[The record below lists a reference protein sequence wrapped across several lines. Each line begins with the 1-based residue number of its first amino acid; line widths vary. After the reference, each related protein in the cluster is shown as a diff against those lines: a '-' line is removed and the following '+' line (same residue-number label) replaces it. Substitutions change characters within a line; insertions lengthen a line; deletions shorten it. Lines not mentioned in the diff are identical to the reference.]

1 MLVWCLVLC
10 GGNVVFSFLGSGS
23 ALWLYSASVKQ
34 KERKTMSDTG
44 VTVKKSEDFSEWYT
58 EVVLK
63 SGMAEYAPIKG
74 CMILREHSYAV
85 WEKIQEVFNRK
96 IKETGHRNVYF
107 PMFIPESFLKKESEH
122 FEGFVPEV
130 AWVTEG
136 GSTKLEE
143 KLAIRPTSETIIYA
157 TFAKWIR
164 SWRDLPIKINQWCN
178 IVRWET
184 KATKPFLRTREFLWQ
199 EGHTAHVTSEEAE
212 KEVMDILGE
221 YRDVMENY
229 LAIPVLVGVKTDSEK
244 FAGALYTTT
253 LEAMMP
259 DGKALQMG
267 TSHNLGQNF
276 AKVFDIK
283 FIGEDEKEHQVWQTS
298 WGISTR
304 LIGALVMVHGDDR
317 GLVMP
322 PKVAPVQVVIVPIT
336 YKAADSAAILE
347 KSKEILEKLKAKC
360 IIAVLDDRE
369 EYTPGWKFN
378 EWELKGVPV
387 RIEIGPRDLK
397 QEQVTLARRDT
408 YQKTTAIMNDAV
420 QATEKLLEEIQN
432 NLYAKAKTVLE
443 EKITTV
449 QDYDGFQKA
458 LRNKGGFIKA
468 AWCGSL
474 KCEEKIKEETGATIR
489 LRPFEKEKAVANCV
503 YCGEKDGEMVYFAKS
518 Y

>member
-1 MLVWCLVLC
+1 
-10 GGNVVFSFLGSGS
+10 
-23 ALWLYSASVKQ
+23 
-34 KERKTMSDTG
+34 MSDTG
-44 VTVKKSEDFSEWYT
+44 VTVKKSEDFSAWYT
-58 EVVLK
+58 EVIIK

-74 CMILREHSYAV
+74 CMIIREHSYAI
-85 WEKIQEVFNRK
+85 WEKIQEIFNKK
-96 IKETGHRNVYF
+96 IKATGHKNVYF
-107 PMFIPESFLKKESEH
+107 PLFIPEGYLKKEAEH

-136 GSTKLEE
+136 GSSPLEE
-143 KLAIRPTSETIIYA
+143 KLAIRPTSETIMYA
-157 TFAKWIR
+157 TFVKWIR

-184 KATKPFLRTREFLWQ
+184 KATKLFLRTREFLWQ

-212 KEVMDILGE
+212 KEVMDILSE
-221 YRDVMENY
+221 YKDIMENH
-229 LAIPVLVGVKTDSEK
+229 LAIPVRVGVKTDSEK

-276 AKVFDIK
+276 GKVFDIK
-283 FIGEDEKEHQVWQTS
+283 FIGEDEKDHYVWQTS
-298 WGISTR
+298 WGITTR

-317 GLVMP
+317 GLVLP

-336 YKAADSAAILE
+336 YKDTDSTAILA
-347 KSKEILEKLKAKC
+347 KAKEILEKLKAKD
-360 IIAVLDDRE
+360 IAVVLDDRA

-387 RIEIGPRDLK
+387 RIELGPRDLK
-397 QEQVTLARRDT
+397 QNQITIARRDT
-408 YQKTTAIMNDAV
+408 YQKTTAKMEEAV
-420 QATEKLLEEIQN
+420 QATEKLLDEIQSS
-432 NLYAKAKTVLE
+432 LYTKAEKALE
-443 EKITTV
+443 EKTATV
-449 QDYDGFQKA
+449 HSYDEFKKTIKK
-458 LRNKGGFIKA
+458 NGGFIKA
-468 AWCGSL
+468 AWCGSS

-489 LRPFEKEKAVANCV
+489 LRPFEKEKAIANCV
-503 YCGEKDGEMVYFAKS
+503 FCGEKAVEMVYFARS